1 MASGEG
7 SRPQPKLSV
16 TIPRMEPIVRLA
28 MAGTVSLEDAVPV
41 PDQNQLTKMV
51 GPRDGPGSGSGTGL
65 VQLSCEALTPSRT
78 VAIFPS
84 RVRAR
89 YGFCKNARRCCTAR
103 SKSLTS
109 LCRS

>member
-51 GPRDGPGSGSGTGL
+51 GPRDGPG
-65 VQLSCEALTPSRT
+65 
-78 VAIFPS
+78 
-84 RVRAR
+84 
-89 YGFCKNARRCCTAR
+89 
-103 SKSLTS
+103 
-109 LCRS
+109 